1 MPIGNCRCRVAL
13 AGKKLLL
20 LLSSMKKLEI
30 QALWENYP
38 ELFRRAVEMER
49 NAAPS
54 LKKIKG
60 LGRNWS
66 WESYYEQFMRNKQS
80 EDSQITFDDL
90 FPDTPGGCICG
101 APCGCYD
108 G

>member
-1 MPIGNCRCRVAL
+1 
-13 AGKKLLL
+13 
-20 LLSSMKKLEI
+20 MKKKEI

-38 ELFRRAVEMER
+38 DLFQRAIDIEHG
-49 NAAPS
+49 AAAT
-54 LKKIKG
+54 LKTIKG

-66 WESYYEQFMRNKQS
+66 WESYYNEFMQAKALM
-80 EDSQITFDDL
+80 EAQITFDDL
-90 FPDTPGGCICG
+90 FPDSPGGCLCG